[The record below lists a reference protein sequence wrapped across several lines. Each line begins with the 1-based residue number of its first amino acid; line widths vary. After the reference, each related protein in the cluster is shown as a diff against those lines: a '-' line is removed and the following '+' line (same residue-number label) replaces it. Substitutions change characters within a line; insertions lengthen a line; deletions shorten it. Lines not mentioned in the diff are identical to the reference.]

1 MREIF
6 GTKLRRTVGESI
18 EDRCANDLAL
28 FAKTYLPDM
37 FPSDW
42 SSFHIET
49 MHRLEEIMFNSPD
62 KQTFDVVAAPRGHA
76 KSSVVSFLS
85 IIHACCY
92 PRDDNKFIL
101 LISAT
106 TPVVRQFITDL
117 RNTLQ
122 FNDRIRDSFGEMMDK
137 DCWNST
143 EFKTQTGVLVMG
155 RASGQQCRGIKGNN
169 GRRPSFIVVDDL
181 ESQADV
187 DSPTA
192 AEAME
197 KWFNADLVPV
207 GSSTAKYFM
216 VGTVLAYNSL
226 LYKLL
231 HEPRYSVWRRKE
243 YRAVIKF
250 SDDTND
256 WDEWQR
262 IMTDPSLGNE
272 AFTQATEYYKL
283 HRKEMLKGTKVLWPA
298 KRKDQYLSLMCTRL
312 ADENAFNSEMQNSPE
327 TESTRTFKDEWVNEN
342 TYDVLPEIKEVS
354 AAIDPSL
361 GKSRNS
367 DTSAIIFLGR
377 GVDNLFYILDA
388 SVRRRKPQELITD
401 IEQLIRKWYKYNPM
415 VTVETNVFQAFFAT
429 SLESYFVEHGIY
441 VNWNEIT
448 HSGKDSK
455 DQRILSLV
463 PHIRNG
469 HIKFPREG
477 ATRLRTQLRNW
488 PRDHD
493 DGPDCL
499 EMALRPMLNINDSQF
514 SFGSASIG
522 VNNAKPTSPFEKA
535 MDSIKSNFKFK

>member
-1 MREIF
+1 
-6 GTKLRRTVGESI
+6 
-18 EDRCANDLAL
+18 
-28 FAKTYLPDM
+28 
-37 FPSDW
+37 
-42 SSFHIET
+42 
-49 MHRLEEIMFNSPD
+49 
-62 KQTFDVVAAPRGHA
+62 
-76 KSSVVSFLS
+76 
-85 IIHACCY
+85 
-92 PRDDNKFIL
+92 
-101 LISAT
+101 
-106 TPVVRQFITDL
+106 
-117 RNTLQ
+117 
-122 FNDRIRDSFGEMMDK
+122 
-137 DCWNST
+137 
-143 EFKTQTGVLVMG
+143 
-155 RASGQQCRGIKGNN
+155 
-169 GRRPSFIVVDDL
+169 
-181 ESQADV
+181 
-187 DSPTA
+187 
-192 AEAME
+192 
-197 KWFNADLVPV
+197 
-207 GSSTAKYFM
+207 
-216 VGTVLAYNSL
+216 
-226 LYKLL
+226 
-231 HEPRYSVWRRKE
+231 
-243 YRAVIKF
+243 
-250 SDDTND
+250 
-256 WDEWQR
+256 
-262 IMTDPSLGNE
+262 
-272 AFTQATEYYKL
+272 
-283 HRKEMLKGTKVLWPA
+283 
-298 KRKDQYLSLMCTRL
+298 
-312 ADENAFNSEMQNSPE
+312 MQNSPE

-522 VNNAKPTSPFEKA
+522 VNNAKPMTPFAKA